1 MNHSALSIWPS
12 RSLLKRPLVLAVGFF
27 FMSEK
32 ERPSTG
38 AFFDPE
44 KPREFRVRRVNHFSK
59 VLFQKNHFWLKRSI
73 GVLHLFGARFPR
85 EISCKENYPPFF
97 LASVFGSKEFS
108 TDQYWIVHFLPY
120 LQLKCQPFLRCFLPS
135 LNLVMW
141 SAVKDLK

>member
-38 AFFDPE
+38 AFLIPKNRGNFVADGWTI
-44 KPREFRVRRVNHFSK
+44 FRK
-59 VLFQKNHFWLKRSI
+59 LFIKNNFCLKRSI